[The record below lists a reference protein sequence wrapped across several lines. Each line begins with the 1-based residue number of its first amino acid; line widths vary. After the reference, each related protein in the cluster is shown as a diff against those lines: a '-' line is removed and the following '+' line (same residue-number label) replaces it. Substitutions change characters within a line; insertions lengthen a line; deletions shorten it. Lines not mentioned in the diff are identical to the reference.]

1 MASFEQL
8 FGCIAQVAGSAPGR
22 VNLLGEH
29 TDYNEGLVLPLAI
42 PRHTRVEIAPSRD
55 GQNRFHSMQLDS
67 SVSYAQGD
75 EAPEGFGL
83 YLHGCIQ
90 VLRSHGHAV
99 PALLVRVDSNVPIG
113 AGLSS
118 SAALEVATLRALRSM
133 LALRLDDEQIAH
145 LAHEAETRYA
155 GVNCGILDQMACSL
169 AATDRMLYLDT
180 RSLDRRLLPL
190 PAGTALLII
199 DSGQSRS
206 LSGSGYNQRRAE
218 CEQAAGL
225 LGVASLRELEGSP
238 PPERLPPSLLRRVR
252 HVLTENERVRR
263 VLEGVDAHAFG
274 ALMNASHH
282 SLSVDYQV
290 STPAL
295 DQLVAAL
302 QADVDVFGAKLTGA
316 GFGGA
321 CVALV
326 RAGHG
331 AAAAAR
337 VLASYGVTHPGARLL
352 IAG

>member
-1 MASFEQL
+1 MASFEEL
-8 FGCIAQVAGSAPGR
+8 FGCVAQVAGSAPGR

-29 TDYNEGLVLPLAI
+29 TDYNQGLVLPLAI

-55 GQNRFHSMQLDS
+55 RYNRFHSIQHDC
-67 SVSYAQGD
+67 SVSYAEGD
-75 EAPEGFGL
+75 DAPVGFGL

-90 VLRSHGHAV
+90 VLRSRGHAV

-133 LALRLDDEQIAH
+133 LALRLDNEQIAH

-169 AATDRMLYLDT
+169 AAPDRMLYLDT
-180 RSLDRRLLPL
+180 RSLERRLLPL
-190 PAGTALLII
+190 PAGAALLII

-206 LSGSGYNQRRAE
+206 LAGSGYNQRRAE
-218 CEQAAGL
+218 CEQAAAL
-225 LGVASLRELEGSP
+225 LGVASLRELEGRP
-238 PPERLPPSLLRRVR
+238 PPQLPPALLPRVR

-263 VLEGVDAHAFG
+263 AINGVDAPAFG
-274 ALMNASHH
+274 ELMNASHH
-282 SLSVDYQV
+282 SLSADYQV

-295 DQLVAAL
+295 DQLADAL

-326 RAGHG
+326 RAGRG
-331 AAAAAR
+331 EAAAAR
-337 VLASYGVTHPGARLL
+337 VMAAFRASHPAAAVL